1 MIGAGRTIGM
11 APIAWLVPTFRRVA
25 SDLSA
30 RWTLAANPFGPPSID
45 ISSFWRY
52 SGDSGRALMESI
64 FLLKFV
70 HVLGAS
76 VLFGTGLGIAY
87 FMFMAHRTGHA
98 GVIAVTA
105 RFVILA
111 DLIFTAT
118 AVVVQPVSGVLLAW
132 SIGLSPLEESWI
144 VLSLLLYVLVGL
156 CWLPAVFIQI
166 RMRKLAHDAA
176 VNSKPLPDGYRR
188 LFRVWFALGWPAF
201 AGVLGIFALMTWQ
214 PRLW

>member
-1 MIGAGRTIGM
+1 
-11 APIAWLVPTFRRVA
+11 
-25 SDLSA
+25 
-30 RWTLAANPFGPPSID
+30 
-45 ISSFWRY
+45 
-52 SGDSGRALMESI
+52 MESI

-188 LFRVWFALGWPAF
+188 LFRIWFALGWPAF
-201 AGVLGIFALMTWQ
+201 AGVHRHFCADDLATAMVVSCRRGLAGTSAVVIAKSQRVRPEVAGPMTGSATKRSKNLFREDWIA
-214 PRLW
+214 